1 MTVPMGFSG
10 TNNARR
16 YKYIYDST
24 GRQIGMDIIPS
35 TVTSNATLSS
45 NVGSSSQTRFYY
57 NDSENR
63 IKLINKAGDVYY
75 FVYDPTAS
83 IPAVV
88 YEAVNNGEAV
98 ATYLNM
104 REPDGSLISRD
115 KYDDTSL
122 IQSRTYH
129 FDGLGSTLS
138 LTDEDGDVTDT
149 YTYNAWGDVTNHT
162 GSTTDNPYRYVG
174 QLGYYSHY
182 QEPTFDLLQLG
193 VRFYDSE
200 IGRFTQRDP
209 VKRGVMDHY
218 IYVNDLPTVKLDPS
232 GLTSIAVPC
241 GAGANFFDCW
251 TRCRRRNWSCEM
263 SKKRQAMISSMCA
276 LFCSKFAAR
285 GCNWFYRF
293 CTGKGDTPYAWL
305 CMDIYYAE
313 CLSQ

>member
-24 GRQIGMDIIPS
+24 GRQIGMDLLPS
-35 TVTSNATLSS
+35 TAASNATLSA
-45 NVGSSSQTRFYY
+45 NVGSSNQTRFYY

-193 VRFYDSE
+193 VRFYDPE

-209 VKRGVMDHY
+209 EGY
-218 IYVNDLPTVKLDPS
+218 GTNWFIYTDNRPTVFADPTGLKPTFCQGTRFTKAMCRAGCAAAFRVGSRGYKACLQVCDMLRGNTCEALWALCEHLARHGKKQAAESCYACYNASPECS
-232 GLTSIAVPC
+232 GH
-241 GAGANFFDCW
+241 
-251 TRCRRRNWSCEM
+251 
-263 SKKRQAMISSMCA
+263 
-276 LFCSKFAAR
+276 
-285 GCNWFYRF
+285 
-293 CTGKGDTPYAWL
+293 
-305 CMDIYYAE
+305 
-313 CLSQ
+313 